1 MDAVR
6 GKRVLI
12 TGGARGIGFHT
23 AQTFAEHG
31 ADVAI
36 WALHDSSIKD
46 AQSQFSGSLFGQA
59 VDIGHQEDVQIAAD
73 QLRKDFGSVDI
84 LVNNAGYT
92 MTSPFLSEDRAYW
105 ERVVS
110 TNLWGVVYT
119 THTFLD
125 DMIAAE
131 KGSIV
136 NVVSDAARV
145 GMSGEA
151 IYAASKGGVISFS
164 KSIAREV
171 AKKGIRVNCVSPGPT
186 RTQTLESNSEDGD
199 ARKLIDKMI
208 RQIPLR
214 QIAEPEEVAE
224 SIIFL
229 GGDSSSHITGQV
241 LSISGGLTM
250 VD

>member
-1 MDAVR
+1 MSVQK
-6 GKRVLI
+6 KRVLI

-23 AQTFAEHG
+23 AQKFAENG
-31 ADVAI
+31 AEVAV
-36 WALHDSSIKD
+36 WALHDRSIEE

-59 VDIGHQEDVQIAAD
+59 VDVGNPEDVQTAAD
-73 QLRKDFGSVDI
+73 RLRKDFGAVDV

-92 MTSPFLSEDRAYW
+92 MTSPFLSEDRDYW

-119 THTFLD
+119 MRAFLD
-125 DMIAAE
+125 DMIALE
-131 KGSIV
+131 KGAIV

-171 AKKGIRVNCVSPGPT
+171 AKKGVRVNCVSPGPT
-186 RTQTLESNSEDGD
+186 RTQTLDSNSDDGD
-199 ARKLIDKMI
+199 AKKLIEKMI
-208 RQIPLR
+208 RQIPMR
-214 QIAEPEEVAE
+214 QIAEPEEIAE
-224 SIIFL
+224 TILFL
-229 GGDSSSHITGQV
+229 GGDTSSHITGQV
-241 LSISGGLTM
+241 LSVSGGLTM
-250 VD
+250 GD